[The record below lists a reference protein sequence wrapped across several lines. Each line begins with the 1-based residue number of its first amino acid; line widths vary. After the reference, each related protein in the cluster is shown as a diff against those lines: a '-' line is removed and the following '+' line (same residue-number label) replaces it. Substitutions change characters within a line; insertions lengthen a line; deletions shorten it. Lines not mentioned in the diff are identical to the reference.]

1 MLQPTRIRDAVANCS
16 CNARG
21 TGFLENHPVA
31 TALDHP
37 AAKSRRDNGQAVRL
51 RFELRNR
58 ESIRERRKNE
68 YVGGSVRF
76 SSLLLRHMPKPFHS
90 RLIRHRPRV

>member
-31 TALDHP
+31 AALDHS
-37 AAKSRRDNGQAVRL
+37 A
-51 RFELRNR
+51 
-58 ESIRERRKNE
+58 
-68 YVGGSVRF
+68 
-76 SSLLLRHMPKPFHS
+76 SSLSLGAGGLDHLGALLDFLGEDLLKLGDCVLRAE
-90 RLIRHRPRV
+90 RPG